1 MRKSAR
7 STVEHCRQ
15 IAVVGLSVL
24 LGLLVSSSLSGRARA
39 QATTPYIWIEG
50 EATGKINV
58 KPNIAGWGHTEFLSE
73 GKWLQLSIDADKVE
87 KELPVGGAVLTYPFQ
102 TATAGDYQL
111 WNRIGYEFVRSPFEW
126 RVDDGAWS
134 TIKPEELTTDLME
147 LADWTEVAW
156 INMGHAALQ
165 TGAHT
170 LEIRLPLTK
179 DDKGKTARVLYASDA
194 LCLSL
199 GAFHP
204 NSKFKPAADY
214 RSPLDREAA
223 QKVFEM
229 AAPHGAADRVTL
241 PLNGTWEICRH
252 DEQQPGEVAAPITDF
267 PAQPHWYGIAVPG
280 DKMARPEL
288 VLAHRLWYR
297 TRVQVPAAAAG
308 RAFTLVFPQNNLNT
322 TVYVNGVYCG
332 FNKNPFARFAIDVTK
347 GIKPGLN
354 EVWVGIKDAYYG
366 YSANPDDPMKL
377 RRRFNLPLSFTH
389 TGFQDLAYPV
399 WNAFQSGLLVTP
411 ELVAA
416 GPVYSADVF
425 CKPSVARKELS
436 VDVTL
441 ANPMPQ
447 ATTGD
452 VVCAA
457 VDTATGQV
465 AKTLN
470 ARSFTLAAGAQ
481 QTITLSGPWADPK
494 LWWPDAPH
502 LYALRTTVTV
512 AGKPVDVSETPF
524 GFREWTLDGIHFKLN
539 GVTFHGYQD
548 AHGEGT
554 KEEWLAFHRRTHQAM
569 MRFWGTEWKGLS
581 PEAALNY
588 FDTNGVVVRRQGML
602 DGEAIGYNAI
612 ETDPVFKKRYG
623 SEVKMDLMQN
633 WRDQMVAQVQGERNH
648 PSVMLWSIENE
659 WLYINCINLYGGLMD
674 AFEAEVTRTS
684 EAVQKADPT
693 RPTMTDGGGANKNQ
707 TMPVH
712 GNHYVASAFTE
723 YPALAYAANPDGG
736 GRGRWTWDQKRPR
749 FIGEDYFIAG
759 NHPELSIL
767 GGEAVFTGKTGS
779 LPAAGLMARILN
791 EGYRWADFGA
801 WDLYMQP
808 SDGDNSQYNSLSPR
822 AVLCREWDTTFG
834 SRQTVRRSLALFNDT
849 HFADPIDFTW
859 TLVIGGKKVA
869 WQTTMHTVPPGEDE
883 KFEISLTMPDVTA
896 RQEGQW
902 TLSLAV
908 AGKEVYR
915 DVKSISVLPSGSA
928 AERPALRA
936 AGGVQ
941 NLAVFDPTGTAMA
954 FLRSRSIPFTPLAS
968 LATLPEA
975 SHVLL
980 IGKDALTPAESAS
993 SQLAAYAAAGRTV
1006 IVLEQRNPLRYQGL
1020 PGEAETATNEGRTAF
1035 AEDLGHPALQGLQ
1048 QKDFFTWGADEIVYR
1063 NAYLKPTRGGKSLI
1077 ECDNLL
1083 QNSALIEMPA
1093 DKGLLLL
1100 SQLALEEKLPTNAV
1114 AQQLLTNL
1122 LAYGAAYHLT
1132 YRPVTFAPSA
1142 ESPQSSLLQSSL
1154 LQKALDGV
1162 GLTYTKAA
1170 DPLQAIAGTGG
1181 KVAIIAATPAN
1192 LKILANSLPAVNAFT
1207 RAGGWIVFNGL
1218 TPEGLTD
1225 YNKLVGYDHMIRP
1238 FRRERVT
1245 FSAVRNPLTAGIPTG
1260 DIVMYSPKRIF
1271 DYQEGAY
1278 VVSDEFSYVVDYD
1291 EVAPFAHFNNA
1302 FYENIVNGFVSADGW
1317 PLIVDVDVPA
1327 NGGPLDIVM
1336 DFPKPQTVTELTFIG
1351 NTFYYPTT
1359 KLNLV
1364 FDNDT
1369 AKAVSFAT
1377 RPDNQPQTFALPAPR
1392 TGKRIDLQLAEW
1404 KILPNLKPVIGL
1416 DNIFLKAQRDAAF
1429 YQKVKPMLNV
1439 GGMMEYP
1446 RGQGGI
1452 VLCNLLFKETEEVP
1466 ENAAKKRNILATLL
1480 RNLKAPFSSKSVI
1493 AGESLNYRPID
1504 LAKQANQYR
1513 DERGWFGD
1521 KNATFKDLPT
1531 GKHLFAGVPYTV
1543 YDFPTSPVPTAVMLG
1558 GSGVPNNPA
1567 QEVRGIP
1574 VNQKADALFFLQ
1586 TARIDQRRNA
1596 EEIKQH
1602 RKFEMARY
1610 IVHYADGQTATIPL
1624 YAELDLD
1631 DYRQKAPTPLPGAQI
1646 AWTRRYDTN
1655 DASAVAYSKQWNNP
1669 RPNVLIQSVDLVYGP
1684 DRRGVPVLLALTAA
1698 TAH

>member
-1 MRKSAR
+1 MSFMRLSALFNADTCRCLARLAGVSVCLLSFLLCGRTVWAQKSP
-7 STVEHCRQ
+7 SFV
-15 IAVVGLSVL
+15 
-24 LGLLVSSSLSGRARA
+24 
-39 QATTPYIWIEG
+39 WIEG

-58 KPNIAGWGHTEFLSE
+58 KPNIAGWGHTEFLSD
-73 GKWLQLSIDADKVE
+73 GKWLQISLDADKVE

-102 TATAGDYQL
+102 IAVTGNYEV

-126 RVDDGAWS
+126 RVDGGVWS
-134 TIKPEELTTDLME
+134 VVKPDDLTTDLME
-147 LADWTEVAW
+147 LADWNEVAW
-156 INMGHAALQ
+156 IKMGVATLPP
-165 TGAHT
+165 GAHS

-179 DDKGKTARVLYASDA
+179 DEKGKPARILYASDA
-194 LCLSL
+194 LCLWP
-199 GAFHP
+199 GHFHP
-204 NSKFKPAADY
+204 NGKFKPDAGY
-214 RSPLDREAA
+214 RTPLDREAA
-223 QKVFEM
+223 EKIFEM
-229 AAPHGAADRVTL
+229 AAPRGPADRVTL
-241 PLNGTWEICRH
+241 PLNGLWEICRH
-252 DEQQPGEVAAPITDF
+252 DEQHPGEVASPIADF
-267 PAQPHWYGIAVPG
+267 PEQPHWYGIAVPG
-280 DKMARPEL
+280 DKMARPEF
-288 VLAHRLWYR
+288 VMAHRVWYR
-297 TRVQVPAAAAG
+297 TRVQIPAASAG
-308 RAFTLVFPQNNLNT
+308 RSFHLVFPQNNLNT

-366 YSANPDDPMKL
+366 FSANPEDPMKL
-377 RRRFNLPLSFTH
+377 RKHFNLPLSFTH
-389 TGFQDLAYPV
+389 MGFQDLAYPV
-399 WNAFQSGLLVTP
+399 WNAFQSGMLVTP

-425 CKPSVARKELS
+425 CKPSVARKELA

-441 ANPMPQ
+441 SNPTAQ
-447 ATTGD
+447 AAAGE

-457 VDTATGQV
+457 VDAATGQV
-465 AKTLN
+465 AKSLS
-470 ARSFTLAAGAQ
+470 ARAFTLEAGAHR
-481 QTITLSGPWADPK
+481 TISLSGGWDNPQ
-494 LWWPDAPH
+494 LWWPDDPH
-502 LYALRTTVTV
+502 LYLLRTTLSV

-524 GFREWTLDGIHFKLN
+524 GFREWSIDGIHFKLN
-539 GVTFHGYQD
+539 GVTFHGYHD
-548 AHGEGT
+548 THSEGS

-581 PEAALNY
+581 PDIALTF
-588 FDTNGVVVRRQGML
+588 FDSNGIVVRRQGML

-612 ETDPVFKKRYG
+612 ENDPMLKKRYG
-623 SEVKMDLMQN
+623 SEIKMDLMQN

-684 EAVQKADPT
+684 DAVRQADPT

-712 GNHYVASAFTE
+712 GNHYVASAFMQ
-723 YPALAYAANPDGG
+723 YPALAYTANPDGG

-759 NHPELSIL
+759 NHPELSYF

-779 LPAAGLMARILN
+779 LPAASLMARILN

-822 AVLCREWDTTFG
+822 AVLCREWDSTFG
-834 SRQTVRRSLALFNDT
+834 SGQTVRRSLALFNDT
-849 HFADPIDFTW
+849 RYADPIDLTW
-859 TLVIGGKKVA
+859 TLTVGGKKVGEQKSA
-869 WQTTMHTVPPGEDE
+869 HRVTPGSDQR
-883 KFEISLTMPDVTA
+883 FEVALAMPAVAT

-902 TLSLAV
+902 TLRLTV
-908 AGKEVYR
+908 GGKEVFR
-915 DVKSISVLPSGSA
+915 DVKSISVLPTGASTGRDA
-928 AERPALRA
+928 GLTALNA
-936 AGGVQ
+936 Q
-941 NLAVFDPTGTAMA
+941 SLAVYDPKGAVLT
-954 FLRSRSIPFTPLAS
+954 FLKSRAIPFTTLTS
-968 LATLPEA
+968 LAALPEA
-975 SHVLL
+975 AKVLL
-980 IGKDALTPAESAS
+980 IGKDALTPAESGS
-993 SQLAAYAAAGRTV
+993 SHLAAYAASGRTV
-1006 IVLEQRNPLRYQGL
+1006 LVLEQKYPLRYQGL
-1020 PGEAETATNEGRTAF
+1020 PGEAETAINEGRTAF
-1035 AEDLGHPALQGLQ
+1035 AEDLGHPALQGLE
-1048 QKDFFTWGADEIVYR
+1048 QKDFFTWGEDEVVYR

-1122 LAYGAAYHLT
+1122 LAYGAAYRLT
-1132 YRPVTFAPSA
+1132 YRPVAFVPSA
-1142 ESPQSSLLQSSL
+1142 EAPPSAL

-1162 GLTYTKAA
+1162 GLTYTRVS
-1170 DPLQAIAGTGG
+1170 DPLQAISGAGG
-1181 KVAIIAATPAN
+1181 KVAVIAATPGN
-1192 LKILANSLPAVNAFT
+1192 LKALADNLPRVDAFT
-1207 RAGGWIVFNGL
+1207 RAGGWIVLNGL
-1218 TPEGLTD
+1218 TPEGLNG
-1225 YNKLVGYDHMIRP
+1225 YNKLVGYEHMIRP

-1245 FSAVRNPLTAGIPTG
+1245 FPPARNPLTAGIPTG

-1271 DYQEGAY
+1271 DYQEGNY
-1278 VVSDEFSYVVDYD
+1278 VVSDEFAYVIDYD
-1291 EVAPFAHFNNA
+1291 EVAPFAHFNNS

-1317 PLIVDVDVPA
+1317 PLIVDADLPA

-1336 DFPKPQTVTELTFIG
+1336 DFPKPQTVTELTFVG

-1359 KLNLV
+1359 RVALL
-1364 FDNDT
+1364 FDD
-1369 AKAVSFAT
+1369 KKESSVSFPT
-1377 RPDNQPQTFALPAPR
+1377 RPDNLPQTFALPSPH
-1392 TGKRIDLQLAEW
+1392 TGKRIDLLLAEW
-1404 KILPNLKPVIGL
+1404 KTLPNVRPVVGL
-1416 DNIFLKAQRDAAF
+1416 DNIYLKAQRDPAF
-1429 YQKVKPMLNV
+1429 YRKVKPMLNV

-1446 RGQGGI
+1446 NGQGGI

-1466 ENAAKKRNILATLL
+1466 ENAVKKRNVFAALL

-1521 KNATFKDLPT
+1521 KNFTFKDLPT

-1558 GSGVPNNPA
+1558 GNGVPNNLA

-1586 TARIDQRRNA
+1586 TARLDQRRNSD
-1596 EEIKQH
+1596 EIKQN

-1610 IVHYADGQTATIPL
+1610 VVHYADGQTANVPL
-1624 YAELDLD
+1624 YAEIDVE
-1631 DYRQKAPTPLPGAQI
+1631 DYRQKMPTPLPGAQI
-1646 AWTRRYDTN
+1646 AWTHRYEGTET
-1655 DASAVAYSKQWNNP
+1655 SAVAYSKQWNNP
-1669 RPNVLIQSVDLVYGP
+1669 RPNVAIESVDLVYGA
-1684 DRRGVPVLLALTAA
+1684 DRRGIPVLLALTAA
-1698 TAH
+1698 TSH